1 MCDNHKIH
9 LLAEKDADKRAV
21 EDLSKQLK
29 GQSGEVARLTKSKIN
44 ELKTLIKAENK
55 MKSVLAKSRTRF
67 LKTLDNAVKATDPL
81 TLLSLP
87 RDQMIDFIIRGGFDL
102 AVDEFIEQ
110 TDQIAKAVENTA
122 KIVQPDL
129 GLIPIQQKLD
139 LMQAVTV
146 QQIFDDV
153 VLPTVANGVRDSLT
167 AMTLDVPVTVAMSSL
182 AQKMQQATGRQLT
195 EVNTKISMFGRSVTA
210 SIAEEA
216 GLTLYLYTGPE
227 DGLTRKFCRPLV
239 GKVVSESQMKKLN
252 NGQGLPVRTGGGG
265 YNCRHSWSPIS
276 KGFMKAAKLPKAT
289 TADINKANAG
299 GKR

>member
-1 MCDNHKIH
+1 MLALFSPTSVAFRRGFVRH
-9 LLAEKDADKRAV
+9 LPPVFGGA
-21 EDLSKQLK
+21 LSSNGSPSWQDRSFTTL
-29 GQSGEVARLTKSKIN
+29 SEANVDDSSDSLRL
-44 ELKTLIKAENK
+44 
-55 MKSVLAKSRTRF
+55 
-67 LKTLDNAVKATDPL
+67 
-81 TLLSLP
+81 
-87 RDQMIDFIIRGGFDL
+87 
-102 AVDEFIEQ
+102 IEQ
-110 TDQIAKAVENTA
+110 TDPIAKAVEHTA
-122 KIVQPDL
+122 KLVQPDL

-139 LMQAVTV
+139 IMQTATV

-153 VLPTVANGVRDSLT
+153 VIPTVANGVRDSLT
-167 AMTLDVPVTVAMSSL
+167 AMTLDVPASVAISSL

-195 EVNTKISMFGRSVTA
+195 EINTKISMFGRAVTA

-216 GLTLYLYTGPE
+216 GLNLYLYTGPE
-227 DGLTRKFCRPLV
+227 DGLTRKFCSPLV

>member
-1 MCDNHKIH
+1 MCDNHDVQ
-9 LLAEKDADKRAV
+9 LLAERDADKRAV

-29 GQSGEVARLTKSKIN
+29 GQSAEVAQLTKSKIK
-44 ELKTLIKAENK
+44 ELKTLIKAENQ

-67 LKTLDNAVKATDPL
+67 LKTLDDAVKATDPL

-87 RDQMIDFIIRGGFDL
+87 RDQMIEFIIRGGFDQSI
-102 AVDEFIEQ
+102 DEFIEQ
-110 TDQIAKAVENTA
+110 TDLIAKAVENTA

-139 LMQAVTV
+139 IMQTATV

-153 VLPTVANGVRDSLT
+153 VIPTVANGVRDSLT
-167 AMTLDVPVTVAMSSL
+167 AMTLDVPASVAISSL

-195 EVNTKISMFGRSVTA
+195 EINTKISMFGRAVTA

-216 GLTLYLYTGPE
+216 GLNLYLYTGPD
-227 DGLTRKFCRPLV
+227 DGLTRKFCSPLV
-239 GKVVSESQMKKLN
+239 GKVVSEAQMKKLS

>member
-1 MCDNHKIH
+1 MCDNHKAN

-29 GQSGEVARLTKSKIN
+29 GQSGEVAQLTKSKIK
-44 ELKTLIKAENK
+44 ELKTLIKAEK
-55 MKSVLAKSRTRF
+55 QMKSVLAKSRTRF
-67 LKTLDNAVKATDPL
+67 LKTLDDAVKATDPL

-87 RDQMIDFIIRGGFDL
+87 RDQMIEFIIRGGFDQSI
-102 AVDEFIEQ
+102 DEFIEQ
-110 TDQIAKAVENTA
+110 TDLISKAVENTA

-139 LMQAVTV
+139 IMQTATV
-146 QQIFDDV
+146 EQIFDDV
-153 VLPTVANGVRDSLT
+153 VIPTVANGVRDSLT
-167 AMTLDVPVTVAMSSL
+167 AMTLDVPASVAISSL

-195 EVNTKISMFGRSVTA
+195 EINTKISMFGRAVTA

-216 GLTLYLYTGPE
+216 GLNLYLYTGPD
-227 DGLTRKFCRPLV
+227 DGLTRKFCSPLV

>member
-1 MCDNHKIH
+1 
-9 LLAEKDADKRAV
+9 
-21 EDLSKQLK
+21 
-29 GQSGEVARLTKSKIN
+29 
-44 ELKTLIKAENK
+44 
-55 MKSVLAKSRTRF
+55 
-67 LKTLDNAVKATDPL
+67 
-81 TLLSLP
+81 
-87 RDQMIDFIIRGGFDL
+87 
-102 AVDEFIEQ
+102 
-110 TDQIAKAVENTA
+110 
-122 KIVQPDL
+122 
-129 GLIPIQQKLD
+129 
-139 LMQAVTV
+139 
-146 QQIFDDV
+146 
-153 VLPTVANGVRDSLT
+153 
-167 AMTLDVPVTVAMSSL
+167 MTLDVPVTVAMSSL

-195 EVNTKISMFGRSVTA
+195 EINTKISMFGRSVTA

>member
-1 MCDNHKIH
+1 MCDNHNTQ

-44 ELKTLIKAENK
+44 ELKTLIQAENK

-67 LKTLDNAVKATDPL
+67 LKTLDDAVKATDPL

-122 KIVQPDL
+122 RIVQPDL

-139 LMQAVTV
+139 IMQTATV

-153 VLPTVANGVRDSLT
+153 VIPTVANGVRDSLT

-195 EVNTKISMFGRSVTA
+195 EINTKISMFGRSVTA

-216 GLTLYLYTGPE
+216 GLTLYLYTGPD
-227 DGLTRKFCRPLV
+227 DGLTRKFCSPLV

>member
-1 MCDNHKIH
+1 MCDNHDVQ
-9 LLAEKDADKRAV
+9 LLAERDADKRAV

-29 GQSGEVARLTKSKIN
+29 GQSAEVAQLTKSKIK
-44 ELKTLIKAENK
+44 ELKTLIKAENQ

-67 LKTLDNAVKATDPL
+67 LKTLDDAVKATDPL

-87 RDQMIDFIIRGGFDL
+87 RDQMIDFIIRGGFDQSI
-102 AVDEFIEQ
+102 DEFIEQ
-110 TDQIAKAVENTA
+110 TDLIAKAVENTA

-139 LMQAVTV
+139 VMQTATV

-153 VLPTVANGVRDSLT
+153 VIPNVANGVRDSLT
-167 AMTLDVPVTVAMSSL
+167 AMTLDVPASVAISSL

-195 EVNTKISMFGRSVTA
+195 EINTKISMFGRAVTA

-216 GLTLYLYTGPE
+216 GLNLYLYTGPD
-227 DGLTRKFCRPLV
+227 DGLTRKFCSPLV

-289 TADINKANAG
+289 TSDINKANAG

>member
-1 MCDNHKIH
+1 MCDAHNVQ

-67 LKTLDNAVKATDPL
+67 LKTLDDAVKATDPL

-122 KIVQPDL
+122 RIVQPDL

-139 LMQAVTV
+139 IMQTATV

-153 VLPTVANGVRDSLT
+153 VIPTVANGVRDSLT

-195 EVNTKISMFGRSVTA
+195 EINTKISMFGRSVTA